1 MSTGKSMAMESSEDL
16 FICVILLFRQVFWKR
31 IDLKNLLWW
40 ILFSVQL
47 CCEMQLY
54 VKVKSDARN
63 KKTHMNIK
71 YPLVFSSVCWDI
83 KKYIQFSCL
92 FVFVTSGQTKM
103 MTVKHN
109 TIYTTTL
116 SIDKWWDS
124 LRGEYITS
132 KTLQP
137 NLILRV
143 ELQRQ
148 WFQRLIKILWWTES
162 VMAVGFRRFD
172 SVVWKT

>member
-1 MSTGKSMAMESSEDL
+1 M
-16 FICVILLFRQVFWKR
+16 
-31 IDLKNLLWW
+31 
-40 ILFSVQL
+40 QL
-47 CCEMQLY
+47 C
-54 VKVKSDARN
+54 VKVKSDARS

-71 YPLVFSSVCWDI
+71 YPLVYNLFSSVCWDI

-109 TIYTTTL
+109 TIYRTTL
-116 SIDKWWDS
+116 SINKWWDS

-143 ELQRQ
+143 ELQR
-148 WFQRLIKILWWTES
+148 
-162 VMAVGFRRFD
+162 GFEGSSRYY
-172 SVVWKT
+172 VEQKV